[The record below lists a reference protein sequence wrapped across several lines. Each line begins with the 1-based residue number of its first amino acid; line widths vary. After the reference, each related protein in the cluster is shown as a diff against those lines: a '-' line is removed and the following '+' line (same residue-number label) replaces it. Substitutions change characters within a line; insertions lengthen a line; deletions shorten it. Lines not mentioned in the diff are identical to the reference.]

1 MVAYVD
7 SSAMLSML
15 LREERAHEVQD
26 AMRLASN
33 VVTSAL
39 TTVECSRALLHARR
53 SGRIDDNAE
62 RRLLRMLKE
71 AEAEWNVQAITAQI
85 VARAR
90 EPLPADPIR
99 TLDALHIA
107 TILQLNV
114 SFSDLAVISLD
125 RRMREC
131 VSAAGIPILPV

>member
-1 MVAYVD
+1 
-7 SSAMLSML
+7 MLSIL
-15 LREERAHEVQD
+15 LREERAHAVQD
-26 AMRLASN
+26 AMRLASK

-39 TTVECSRALLHARR
+39 TAVECSRALIHARR
-53 SGRIDDNAE
+53 SGRIDDTME
-62 RRLLRMLKE
+62 RKLLRTLKE
-71 AEAEWNVQAITAQI
+71 VEAEWNVQALTAQVI
-85 VARAR
+85 ARAR

-107 TILQLNV
+107 TILQLQV

-131 VSAAGIPILPV
+131 VSAAGVPVLPV

>member
-1 MVAYVD
+1 
-7 SSAMLSML
+7 MLALL
-15 LREERAHEVQD
+15 LREERASAVQD
-26 AMRLASN
+26 AMKDASN
-33 VVTSAL
+33 VVTSVL
-39 TTVECSRALLHARR
+39 TVVECSRALIHARR
-53 SGRIDDNAE
+53 RGRIDDAE
-62 RRLLRMLKE
+62 ARSLHRALKE
-71 AEAEWNVQAITAQI
+71 AEAEWNVQAITAQV

-107 TILQLNV
+107 TVLQLSV

-131 VSAAGIPILPV
+131 VSVVGIPVLPV